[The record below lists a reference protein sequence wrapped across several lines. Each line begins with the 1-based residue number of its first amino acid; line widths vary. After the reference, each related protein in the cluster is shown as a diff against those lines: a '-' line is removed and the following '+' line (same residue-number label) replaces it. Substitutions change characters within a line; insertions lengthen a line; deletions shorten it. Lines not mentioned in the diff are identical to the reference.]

1 VVANHLNRA
10 TMEADPNVPPTIS
23 GESLRLAIPSGIWAL
38 ARIASFHQRPVDADQ
53 ILRALGLERQPVGV
67 TEILLACA
75 ELHLK
80 SREVRVGW
88 DDLSKFKLPCIV
100 LLKDGSFGVA
110 GRMRNDRIPL
120 TQQRDPQPRW
130 VERADWELLYS
141 GTAIV
146 VNERLSFSN
155 PNRAFGFA
163 WFLPVLGKFRK
174 ELAEVLVAALFFQLL
189 GVGLPLFIQVIV
201 DKVFVYRNESTLV
214 VVSAGMLAVIVFE
227 GTFGIVQSVLLAHAG
242 NRIDVTLGTAL
253 FRRLIRIPLRYFELR
268 RVGDTTARV
277 REVERIRSFL
287 TGQALLS
294 FVDGLFVFV
303 YIGILLFYSAELT
316 GIVLLALI
324 LIAGATLS
332 FRTVLRKRLEER
344 FDTGAD
350 VQAFLVEAVTGM
362 ETVKAMALEPT
373 MAQRWDRMLAR
384 SVTADY
390 RVDRLG
396 SIASGIG
403 RVLRNLTTLAILWFG
418 AQRVLSGEL
427 TVGALIAFQMLANRA
442 MGPVLRV
449 SMLWQQFQQI
459 GISVRR
465 LGDLMDAPV
474 EPVMN
479 PQKSSLPPLKGAI
492 QFERVSF
499 RYLPDSPRVV
509 DEISFDI
516 RPGTTVGIVGRSGSG
531 KSTLAKLMQRL
542 YLPESGRIFVD
553 GHDITQID
561 PAWLRRQIS
570 VVPQESFLF
579 GGSIREN
586 IAVRA
591 PNAPMARIITAAKLA
606 GAHEFI
612 SAMPEGYDTPVGE
625 RGTAL
630 SGGQRQRLAL
640 ARALITDPQI
650 LILDEA
656 TSALDYES
664 ERIIQGNLGRMSEG
678 RTVVLVAHRL
688 SMLRAANCILVLD
701 QGRLVER
708 GSHDDLIDRRGIYLH
723 LYQQQGL
730 VA

>member
-1 VVANHLNRA
+1 
-10 TMEADPNVPPTIS
+10 MEVDSITPAAGSTGAARSAV
-23 GESLRLAIPSGIWAL
+23 PSGIWAL
-38 ARIASFHQRPVDADQ
+38 ARIAAFHQRPVDPDQ
-53 ILRALGLERQPVGV
+53 ILRALGLERREIGV
-67 TEILLACA
+67 AEILLASA

-80 SREVRVGW
+80 SREVQCGW
-88 DDLSKFKLPCIV
+88 DDLSKFKLPSIV
-100 LLKDGSFGVA
+100 LLNDGRFAVA
-110 GRMRNDRIPL
+110 GRMRDQRIPL
-120 TQQRDPQPRW
+120 TSQGDPQPQW
-130 VERADWELLYS
+130 LERDSWEATFS
-141 GTAIV
+141 GSAIV
-146 VNERLSFSN
+146 INERLTFSN
-155 PNRAFGFA
+155 PNRPFGFG

-174 ELAEVLVAALFFQLL
+174 ELTEVLVAALFFQLL

-201 DKVFVYRNESTLV
+201 DKVFVYRNLSTLA
-214 VVSAGMLAVIVFE
+214 VVSAGMLGVIAFQ
-227 GTFGIVQSVLLAHAG
+227 GTFGILQSVLLAHAG
-242 NRIDVTLGTAL
+242 NRIDVSLGTAL

-294 FVDGLFVFV
+294 LVDGLFVFV
-303 YIGILLFYSAELT
+303 YVGVLLFYSIELT
-316 GIVLLALI
+316 VIVLLSLF

-332 FRTVLRKRLEER
+332 FRTALRKRLEER

-373 MAQRWDRMLAR
+373 MVQRWDRMLAR

-396 SIASGIG
+396 GIAGGIG
-403 RVLRNLTTLAILWFG
+403 QILQNLTTLVILWFG
-418 AQRVLSGEL
+418 AQQVLSGEL
-427 TVGALIAFQMLANRA
+427 TVGALIAFQMLSNRA

-459 GISVRR
+459 GIAVRR
-465 LGDLMDAPV
+465 LGDLMNAPV

-479 PQKSSLPPLKGAI
+479 PEKSSLPRLQGSI
-492 QFERVSF
+492 RFDRVSF
-499 RYLPDSPRVV
+499 RYLPEAPRVLEEV
-509 DEISFDI
+509 SFEI
-516 RPGTTVGIVGRSGSG
+516 RQGLTVGIVGRSGSG

-542 YLPESGRIFVD
+542 YLPENGRIFVD
-553 GHDITQID
+553 GHDLSQVD
-561 PAWLRRQIS
+561 LAWLRRQIS

-586 IAVRA
+586 IAVRV
-591 PNAPMARIITAAKLA
+591 PNAPMPRVIAAAKLA
-606 GAHEFI
+606 GAHEFV

-640 ARALITDPQI
+640 ARALITDPRI

-656 TSALDYES
+656 TSSLDYES
-664 ERIIQGNLGRMSEG
+664 ERIIQNNLGRMSEG
-678 RTVVLVAHRL
+678 RTVILVAHRL
-688 SMLRAANCILVLD
+688 SMLRHADCILVLD
-701 QGRLVER
+701 QGRLVEL
-708 GSHDDLIDRRGIYLH
+708 GSHQDLIDRRGVYLH